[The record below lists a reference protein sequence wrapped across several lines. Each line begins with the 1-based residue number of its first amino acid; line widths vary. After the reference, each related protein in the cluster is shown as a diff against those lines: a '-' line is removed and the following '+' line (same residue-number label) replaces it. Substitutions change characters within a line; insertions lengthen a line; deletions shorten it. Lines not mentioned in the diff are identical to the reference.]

1 MKKNIILILLL
12 IFPFELMSQQ
22 KPINKTLHN
31 KAIKELNFVK
41 EIILK
46 SSFDEIDRCY
56 WMSKFIAAQNDL
68 RIAGLSKN
76 QARDLNEVILF
87 DYINSNLIPKRNIIG
102 LLDIVYVGKQRSSI
116 YIKKVFYQDCIVRIL
131 EKNL

>member
-1 MKKNIILILLL
+1 
-12 IFPFELMSQQ
+12 MSQQ

>member
-1 MKKNIILILLL
+1 VKIIILMLLL

-22 KPINKTLHN
+22 EPINKTLHK
-31 KAIKELNFVK
+31 KAIKELYFVK
-41 EIILK
+41 EIIIN

-68 RIAGLSKN
+68 RISGLSKN
-76 QARDLNEVILF
+76 QAINLNEAILN
-87 DYINSNLIPKRNIIG
+87 DYTNRNSISKKGIIG
-102 LLDIVYVGKQRSSI
+102 MLDIVYVGNQRSSL